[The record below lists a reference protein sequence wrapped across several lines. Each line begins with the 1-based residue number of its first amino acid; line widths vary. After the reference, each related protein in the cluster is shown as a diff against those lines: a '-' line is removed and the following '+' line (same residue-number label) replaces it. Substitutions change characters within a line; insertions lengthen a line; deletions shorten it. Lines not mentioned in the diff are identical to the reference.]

1 MMATL
6 IAAAVGLSGGGML
19 FLKMMVNETQP
30 QSKDTADGGENN

>member
-30 QSKDTADGGENN
+30 QSKDTADGGEK